1 LNLHRSETVFLNYEG
16 DSTLVRIRLRRIGKK
31 KQPVYK
37 LVVTDSRT
45 PRNGAYREALG
56 NYNPSDGPTIIGLK
70 EERVY
75 HWLAKGAQP
84 TDTVRS
90 LLRRAGVWLRWT
102 LKRQKKDEATVQRV
116 LERWQ
121 LQQADRQRREADRN
135 ARKAQRKKKAP
146 QPTAEQ
152 PAAEQSAGG

>member
-1 LNLHRSETVFLNYEG
+1 M
-16 DSTLVRIRLRRIGKK
+16 VRIRLRRIGKK

-75 HWLAKGAQP
+75 HWFAKGAQP

-121 LQQADRQRREADRN
+121 LQQADRQRREADR
-135 ARKAQRKKKAP
+135 KADRKKKTA
-146 QPTAEQ
+146 QPAQ
-152 PAAEQSAGG
+152 PAAEQLAAERPAAG